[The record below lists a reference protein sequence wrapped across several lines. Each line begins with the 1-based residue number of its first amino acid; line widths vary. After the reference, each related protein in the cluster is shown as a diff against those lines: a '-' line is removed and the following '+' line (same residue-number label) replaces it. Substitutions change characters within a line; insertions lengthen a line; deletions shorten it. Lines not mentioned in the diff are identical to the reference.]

1 MKAIRLLLLSIL
13 LSPTVAYGGQI
24 YGTLTVNN
32 KPVGKGVKVALVCGT
47 TNGPG
52 ETDDYGAYKVFV
64 GPKGKCT
71 LKVYYGGQELLFP
84 LYSYDD
90 PVRYD
95 FDVVR
100 GGDGKYFL
108 KRR

>member
-24 YGTLTVNN
+24 FGTLTVDNR
-32 KPVGKGVKVALVCGT
+32 PVGKGIQVVVVCGA
-47 TNGPG
+47 TNGTSY
-52 ETDDYGAYKVFV
+52 TDDYGSYKVFV
-64 GPKGKCT
+64 PKGRCT
-71 LKVYYGGQELLFP
+71 LNVSYGGQALSFAI
-84 LYSYDD
+84 YSYDD

>member
-1 MKAIRLLLLSIL
+1 MKAIKLLLFSIL
-13 LSPTVAYGGQI
+13 FFPTVAYGGQI
-24 YGTLTVNN
+24 YGTLTVDNR
-32 KPVGKGVKVALVCGT
+32 PVGKGIQVVILCGA
-47 TNGPG
+47 TNGKG
-52 ETDDYGAYKVFV
+52 ETDDYGSYKVFAQ
-64 GPKGKCT
+64 KGKCT
-71 LKVYYGGQELLFP
+71 LKVIYGGQEILFGI
-84 LYSYDD
+84 YSYDD

>member
-1 MKAIRLLLLSIL
+1 MKAIRLLLISIL

-32 KPVGKGVKVALVCGT
+32 KPVGRGVKVALVCGT
-47 TNGPG
+47 TIGPG

-64 GPKGKCT
+64 GAKGKCT
-71 LKVYYGGQELLFP
+71 LKVIYDRQELSFAVF
-84 LYSYDD
+84 SYDD

>member
-1 MKAIRLLLLSIL
+1 MKAIRLLLFSVL

-24 YGTLTVNN
+24 FGTLTADN
-32 KPVGKGVKVALVCGT
+32 KPVGRAVKVSVLCGA
-47 TNGPG
+47 TNGAG
-52 ETDDYGAYKVFV
+52 ETDDYGSYKVFV
-64 GPKGKCT
+64 PKGKCV
-71 LKVYYGGQELLFP
+71 LKVYYGGQWLEFAI
-84 LYSYDD
+84 YSYDD

-100 GGDGKYFL
+100 GGDGRYFL

>member
-1 MKAIRLLLLSIL
+1 MKVLRLLLFSIL
-13 LSPTVAYGGQI
+13 LSQTVAYGGQI
-24 YGTLTVNN
+24 FGTLTVDN
-32 KPVGKGVKVALVCGT
+32 KSVGKGVKITIECGT
-47 TNGPG
+47 ANGAG
-52 ETDDYGAYKVFV
+52 ETDDYGSYKIFV
-64 GPKGKCT
+64 PKGKCT
-71 LKVYYGGQELLFP
+71 LKVIYGGQEILFGI
-84 LYSYDD
+84 YSYDD

>member
-1 MKAIRLLLLSIL
+1 MKALRLLLFSIL
-13 LSPTVAYGGQI
+13 LTPTVAYGGQI
-24 YGTLTVNN
+24 FGTLTVDNRS
-32 KPVGKGVKVALVCGT
+32 VGKGVKIAVVCGT
-47 TNGPG
+47 TNGAG
-52 ETDDYGAYKVFV
+52 ETDDYGSYKVFV
-64 GPKGKCT
+64 PKGKCT
-71 LKVYYGGQELLFP
+71 LKVIYGGQEILFGI
-84 LYSYDD
+84 YSYDD

>member
-1 MKAIRLLLLSIL
+1 MKPIRLLLLAIL

-24 YGTLTVNN
+24 FGTLTVNN
-32 KPVGKGVKVALVCGT
+32 KPVGRGVKVAIACDSG
-47 TNGPG
+47 NGGG

-64 GPKGKCT
+64 RKGKCT
-71 LKVYYGGQELLFP
+71 LKVYFGGQELLFA

-95 FDVVR
+95 FSIVR
-100 GGDGKYFL
+100 GGDGRYSL
-108 KRR
+108 QRR